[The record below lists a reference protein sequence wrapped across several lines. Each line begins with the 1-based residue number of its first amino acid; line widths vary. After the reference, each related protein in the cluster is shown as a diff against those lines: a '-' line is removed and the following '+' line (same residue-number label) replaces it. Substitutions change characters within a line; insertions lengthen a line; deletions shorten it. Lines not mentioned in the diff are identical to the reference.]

1 MKLFIVPLLL
11 ITSCAF
17 AQYETRSISPPIQE
31 HKGIYFSANPGFA
44 YTTERRKV
52 SYDVSEIESE
62 KFSGFLH
69 LVEFRIGRF
78 FSNMASLYAVLGLG
92 MGEGSFKGEYITKEN
107 GNEINKV
114 TIKDDD
120 DGTFRVSSG
129 GGLEIYPVQDITGL
143 MYGTFIG
150 VNAGFELDYFKV
162 TAYDFNQVYRD
173 SSMVTGFINLFCKF
187 EIGKEWRMNRLWN
200 YGFALNY
207 TISWLRDKNEHYSYT
222 KVRKSADRISHKS
235 HTFGLTFRL
244 SH

>member
-1 MKLFIVPLLL
+1 MTDFVMSMTVS
-11 ITSCAF
+11 TSC
-17 AQYETRSISPPIQE
+17 
-31 HKGIYFSANPGFA
+31 
-44 YTTERRKV
+44 
-52 SYDVSEIESE
+52 
-62 KFSGFLH
+62 GFLSF
-69 LVEFRIGRF
+69 LLRITMQGVKKLSLDGIEVIYS
-78 FSNMASLYAVLGLG
+78 FSI
-92 MGEGSFKGEYITKEN
+92 FKGEYITKEN